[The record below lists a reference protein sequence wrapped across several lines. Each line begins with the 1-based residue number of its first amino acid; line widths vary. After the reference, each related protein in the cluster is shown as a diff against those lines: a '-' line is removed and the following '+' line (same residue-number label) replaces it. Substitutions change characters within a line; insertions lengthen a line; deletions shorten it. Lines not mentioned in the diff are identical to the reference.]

1 MAVRVSS
8 INSGS
13 NGNCYYIENDNDA
26 VLIDVGISC
35 TEIEKRLLR
44 SGLSI
49 QKVRAVFISHEH
61 IDHIRGVEVIS
72 KRHRLPVYITEKTFA
87 KGKIKLEQELVN
99 SFCDEEVIPIG
110 TLKVI
115 PFLKSHDAIDP
126 YSFSVVSDKIRIGVF
141 TDIGIVCEKLKAH
154 FSQCNAAFLETN
166 YDEEMLRNGNYPM
179 YLKRRICS
187 DQGHLSNA
195 QALELFLEHKSDFLS
210 HLFLTHLSKENN
222 SSELVE
228 SLFTTNAG
236 LTKMIVASR
245 YEESAVYTIGGE

>member
-1 MAVRVSS
+1 MS
-8 INSGS
+8 
-13 NGNCYYIENDNDA
+13 
-26 VLIDVGISC
+26 
-35 TEIEKRLLR
+35 
-44 SGLSI
+44 
-49 QKVRAVFISHEH
+49 
-61 IDHIRGVEVIS
+61 
-72 KRHRLPVYITEKTFA
+72 TFA